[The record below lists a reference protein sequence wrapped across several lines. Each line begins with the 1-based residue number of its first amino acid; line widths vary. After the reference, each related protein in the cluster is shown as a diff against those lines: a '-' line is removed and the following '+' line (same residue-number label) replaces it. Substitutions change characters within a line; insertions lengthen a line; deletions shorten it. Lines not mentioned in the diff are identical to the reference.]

1 MTGTLLTTGAYAST
15 TNKASLNPNQGAI
28 VRELKNPD
36 NNSYFAEN
44 SIDAVVLA
52 GQTPVLD
59 LNTDYKATID
69 IDGKEMIWYVVEAA
83 LESKYV
89 DNVYIVGVEDKLNK
103 INFSGEKEKIKFV
116 NEKGNFLDDFIQG
129 GNASETKKILYL
141 TCDIPLI
148 EKEHIDEFIEA
159 CAKRGEADFYLPY
172 CLEEE
177 DKRKFPEIEP
187 NYVLKI
193 LGEGYIRSAYILV
206 LDRNLLDEINKNK
219 DIKTIIA
226 SLDSTR
232 EKRKRLYLN
241 LVIKH
246 LSLSSLKCFI
256 QYKRGTLTI
265 AGAEEFLSKLTR
277 KNIVLIK
284 GSSELGTDINS
295 YEDLKNIEEIIKK
308 NKSYIKT
315 ENVL

>member
-1 MTGTLLTTGAYAST
+1 MSTILIATGAYAST
-15 TNKASLNPNQGAI
+15 TNKASLNQNQGEI
-28 VRELKNPD
+28 VRELKNTN
-36 NNSYFAEN
+36 NNSYFTEN

-52 GQTPVLD
+52 GQDPVPD

-69 IDGKEMIWYVVEAA
+69 IDGKEMICYVVEAV
-83 LESKYV
+83 LGSKYV
-89 DNVYIVGVEDKLNK
+89 NNVYIVGVEDKLNK
-103 INFSGEKEKIKFV
+103 ISFSVEKEKIRFV
-116 NEKGNFLDDFIQG
+116 NDTGNFLDDFIKG
-129 GNASETKKILYL
+129 SNASETKKILYL

-148 EKEHIDEFIEA
+148 KKEHIDDFIKG

-172 CLEEE
+172 CSKEE

-193 LGEGYIRSAYILV
+193 PGEGYIRSAYILV
-206 LDRNLLDEINKNK
+206 LDRSLLDEINKNK

-232 EKRKRLYLN
+232 EKRKWLY
-241 LVIKH
+241 IK
-246 LSLSSLKCFI
+246 LAFKNPLSSLKSYI

-265 AGAEEFLSKLTR
+265 AGAEKLFYKITG

-284 GSSELGTDINS
+284 SSSEVGTDVDS

-308 NKSYIKT
+308 Y
-315 ENVL
+315 